1 MKSIIVVMLA
11 SIISA
16 QLNAQKLS
24 SNVHYDLNTPEV
36 KNNLWKSNA
45 GLWRLWNGEQYL
57 IVDPSGKVIL
67 ELGDFKSVSD
77 FKQGYAVVE
86 TPSGK
91 YGAINRKGHLA
102 IDTSYYGLKNAQLG
116 YFHVAKETGHYIR
129 ENRGDGEKLYPVLS
143 WRLLDVN
150 QKPIPLAFSGLT
162 QINATVTADLFSGER
177 LSINLRKINH
187 GYYHPLMEAIEKVD
201 GKEVRREFDIPKRKI
216 NYLST
221 DSGELMLSLPF
232 YKNPEK
238 TRT

>member
-1 MKSIIVVMLA
+1 MLFR
-11 SIISA
+11 S
-16 QLNAQKLS
+16 
-24 SNVHYDLNTPEV
+24 
-36 KNNLWKSNA
+36 
-45 GLWRLWNGEQYL
+45 
-57 IVDPSGKVIL
+57 
-67 ELGDFKSVSD
+67 
-77 FKQGYAVVE
+77 KQGYAVVE

-221 DSGELMLSLPF
+221 GDTTAFYSNSPPTGIPLAMVVTLTSRALSILVM
-232 YKNPEK
+232 
-238 TRT
+238 